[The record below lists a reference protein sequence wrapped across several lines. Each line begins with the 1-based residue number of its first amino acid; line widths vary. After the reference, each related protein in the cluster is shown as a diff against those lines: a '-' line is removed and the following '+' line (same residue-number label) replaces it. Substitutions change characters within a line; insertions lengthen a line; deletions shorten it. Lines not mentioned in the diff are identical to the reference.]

1 MTHRVCPWW
10 LGYIL
15 LAPLRRW
22 WQDPAKILREH
33 VASGITAVEVGPG
46 MGYFSLELARLV
58 GPHGRVIAVDIQP
71 RMLAGLRRRAE
82 RAGLSERIETRQAT
96 AAGLGIGDLAGRV
109 GFVLAFAVIH
119 ELPDAAAFFAEVAPT
134 LTPGGRILV
143 AEPRG
148 HVSEADFAMQL
159 AGAAAAGLR
168 VTYRPAIARSHTAV
182 LVPR

>member
-1 MTHRVCPWW
+1 MAQQVCPWW
-10 LGYIL
+10 LGYFL
-15 LAPLRRW
+15 LTPVRRW

-33 VASGITAVEVGPG
+33 VASGMTAVEVGPG
-46 MGYFSLELARLV
+46 MGYFTLELARLV

-82 RAGLSERIETRQAT
+82 RAGLTRRIETRQAT
-96 AAGLGIGDLAGRV
+96 SSGLGIGDLAGKV

-119 ELPDAAAFFAEVAPT
+119 ELPDAVSFFAEVAPT
-134 LTPGGRILV
+134 LTPAGRVLV

-148 HVSEADFAMQL
+148 HISEAAFAVTLEQ
-159 AGAAAAGLR
+159 AAAAGFR

-182 LVPR
+182 LVPQ